1 MEERK
6 FNPEPQFTKLDDGL
20 FRVEKDTHAT
30 SDIKPIEQMQL
41 MANQMQQL
49 ISMITQAKN
58 QQAQALKIAEWYN
71 IRVGIMNNAK
81 EKLNLD
87 FKKMEEINV
96 DVLKNIIDCNPED
109 LPRID
114 VEPET
119 DEMDEAMKKAL
130 KK

>member
-1 MEERK
+1 MSVVWK
-6 FNPEPQFTKLDDGL
+6 
-20 FRVEKDTHAT
+20 
-30 SDIKPIEQMQL
+30 S
-41 MANQMQQL
+41 
-49 ISMITQAKN
+49 
-58 QQAQALKIAEWYN
+58 AQN
-71 IRVGIMNNAK
+71 VNNAK

-119 DEMDEAMKKAL
+119 DKMDEAMKKAL

>member
-1 MEERK
+1 MYFLE
-6 FNPEPQFTKLDDGL
+6 DVG
-20 FRVEKDTHAT
+20 
-30 SDIKPIEQMQL
+30 
-41 MANQMQQL
+41 MQQL

-71 IRVGIMNNAK
+71 IRVWIMNNAK

-114 VEPET
+114 VEPE
-119 DEMDEAMKKAL
+119 EK
-130 KK
+130 